1 MSDKRTPS
9 ANESRTKFAWESFR
23 IPLFDR
29 ESYRAPDAWKF
40 TNLLLAFAFVVA
52 GMVYV
57 GKTWSPSSYG
67 WVLVN
72 ILGYAES
79 GPDWGTARPIRSDE
93 LAVVTPLTQATIN
106 NNFERINRTS
116 LYGED
121 LRINYGLPIRDWGF
135 AFKPTMWLYGLVN
148 PAYAYSVHWF
158 ALSALF
164 IFGYA
169 WLFRW
174 LGAGPV
180 VGFTLAAGLYF
191 TGFVQFWW
199 NEKGPLFALFPW
211 VILPFATRLPIVWK
225 AALFYWLAVVWLLTN
240 FYPPLQVSLAF
251 AGLVILVAREPT
263 LFKPRTLALLALA
276 AALAAGTAALYLWD
290 YLQATATTLYP
301 GGRNISGGGV
311 PMRYWLSW
319 LFPEVNFDRNYVPRV
334 GPNICEIGTVGTYYF
349 LLAAC
354 FLDFARWREA
364 WRNVASRR
372 AVLVLGIGL
381 AMTLAWMALPLP
393 PWAGAPLL
401 WNNVQPERMQYAG
414 GLLLLCFVLVL
425 VNTLGLRLSLIRLA
439 IFCTAIVLGWWSW
452 KYAPPKYYF
461 HDFWIVIFALCA
473 FAVARYRPAAAHAG
487 FAVAS
492 LLAGVLIFG
501 RFNPL
506 QSAWPIFNH
515 PPNQT
520 TKAFDQLA
528 ANNGGILAVTGLP
541 GAIGNGLGHRSLS
554 HVTAVPK
561 MAFWRKQFPDM
572 PIAEFE
578 TIFNRYSHIAPMT
591 ESVPRLLQADAI
603 VVPVSLFQ
611 KTAVVRYV
619 PVVTQAIDT
628 DGQIDSAIVEPAHV
642 VISGWGPWSGPLDAH
657 ELEIVMTPS
666 ATGRPIRA
674 LVLRPDLPSGTQGK
688 VSVLNGFSLR
698 IPAAGVATMP
708 ALCLV
713 AHDTSTGK
721 RTLLRNPPHLPYCKL
736 SDQPK

>member
-1 MSDKRTPS
+1 MIPFTNDGSHNKLDPWR
-9 ANESRTKFAWESFR
+9 FA
-23 IPLFDR
+23 
-29 ESYRAPDAWKF
+29 
-40 TNLLLAFAFVVA
+40 NLLLAVVFVVS

-79 GPDWGTARPIRSDE
+79 GPAWGTARPIRSDE

-116 LYGED
+116 MYGED
-121 LRINYGLPIRDWGF
+121 LRINYGLPIRDWGLV
-135 AFKPTMWLYGLVN
+135 FKPTMWLYGWTN

-211 VILPFATRLPIVWK
+211 VILPFATRLPLVWK

-240 FYPPLQVSLAF
+240 FYPPVQVSLAF
-251 AGLVILVAREPT
+251 VGFIILLAREPR
-263 LFKPRTLALLALA
+263 LFKPRAMALLALT

-290 YLQATATTLYP
+290 YLQTTATTLYP
-301 GGRNISGGGV
+301 GGRNFSGGAV
-311 PMRYWLSW
+311 PGRYWLSW
-319 LFPEVNFDRNYVPRV
+319 LFPAVNFDRSFESLI
-334 GPNICEIGTVGTYYF
+334 GANICEIGTVGMHYF

-354 FLDFARWREA
+354 FLDFARWREVLA
-364 WRNVASRR
+364 NVESRR
-372 AVLVLGIGL
+372 VILVLGIGL
-381 AMTLAWMALPLP
+381 AMMLAWMALPLP
-393 PWAGAPLL
+393 PWVGAPLL
-401 WNNVQPERMQYAG
+401 WNNVQPARMQYAG
-414 GLLLLCFVLVL
+414 GVLLLCFVLVL
-425 VNTLGLRLSLIRLA
+425 VNAMGLRFSLLRLA
-439 IFCTAIVLGWWSW
+439 IFCAAILLGWWFW

-461 HDFWIVIFALCA
+461 QDFWILIFVGVA
-473 FAVARYRPAAAHAG
+473 FAVARYRPATAHAG
-487 FAVAS
+487 FALAS
-492 LLAGVLIFG
+492 LLAGVLVFG

-528 ANNGGILAVTGLP
+528 ANNGGMLAVTGLP
-541 GAIGNGLGHRSLS
+541 GAIGNGLGYRSLS

-572 PIAEFE
+572 PIGEFE
-578 TIFNRYSHIAPMT
+578 TIFNRYSHIVPMV
-591 ESVPRLLQADAI
+591 EGAPRLIQADAI
-603 VVPVSLFQ
+603 SVPVSLFQ
-611 KTAVVRYV
+611 KNAFVRYV
-619 PVVTQAIDT
+619 AVVTQPIDT
-628 DGQIDSAIVEPAHV
+628 DGHIDSATLEPDFL
-642 VISGWGPWSGPLDAH
+642 VISGWGPWSGPLDSH
-657 ELEIVMTPS
+657 ELEIAMTPS
-666 ATGRPIRA
+666 ATGTPIRA
-674 LVLRPDLPSGTQGK
+674 LVLRPDLPSGTQGR
-688 VSVLNGFSLR
+688 VSALNGFSLH
-698 IPAAGVATMP
+698 IPLAAPASMP
-708 ALCLV
+708 AFCLV
-713 AHDTSTGK
+713 ARDTSTGK
-721 RTLLRNPPHLPYCKL
+721 RSLLRNPANLPNCRL
-736 SDQPK
+736 SQESK